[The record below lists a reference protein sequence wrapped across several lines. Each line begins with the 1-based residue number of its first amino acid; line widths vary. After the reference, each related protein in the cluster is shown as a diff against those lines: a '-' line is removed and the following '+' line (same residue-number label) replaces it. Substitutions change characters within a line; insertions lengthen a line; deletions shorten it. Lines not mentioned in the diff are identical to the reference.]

1 MTAAMPPLVTTEW
14 LAAELGTADLVT
26 LDGSWHMPADQRD
39 AAADFIAGHIAGAQ
53 LFDIDDFSDHTTAI
67 PHMLP
72 GAADFARRLGAMG
85 IGGSDRIVVYDSKGI
100 YSAPRVWWMLR
111 AIGANN
117 VAVLD
122 GGLPKWRR
130 EGRPL
135 ASGQSRR
142 RQPTTF
148 IARPDPTLV
157 RSLAEMRDI
166 VANASAV
173 IVDARS
179 AGRFEGSEPEPRP
192 GLRSGHI
199 PTSRNLPFGKLV
211 AADGTLRP
219 AVELA
224 GAIAAAGVA
233 SGRPIVASCGS
244 GVTAAIVALALAT
257 LGRSDVAIYDGS
269 WSEWGGRDDLTVAT
283 GS

>member
-1 MTAAMPPLVTTEW
+1 
-14 LAAELGTADLVT
+14 
-26 LDGSWHMPADQRD
+26 
-39 AAADFIAGHIAGAQ
+39 
-53 LFDIDDFSDHTTAI
+53 
-67 PHMLP
+67 MLP

-100 YSAPRVWWMLR
+100 DSAPRVWWMLR

-122 GGLPKWRR
+122 GGLPNGGARVGHCPAAPVPSAPHPHDSSLPGPIRR
-130 EGRPL
+130 W
-135 ASGQSRR
+135 S
-142 RQPTTF
+142 
-148 IARPDPTLV
+148 